1 MTHNGI
7 YEFLFVPFGIS
18 NSPAV
23 FCRYISSIFR
33 DLISDGTIL
42 VYMDDLVIPSANE
55 EESVKKL
62 RKVLQVAEANG
73 LNIKWEKCQFLKR
86 RINFLGYI
94 IEDSTIKPS
103 GEKTRAVSNFP
114 IPRNQKEVQ
123 RFLGLI
129 SYFRRFI
136 PNYAFIAKPLSD
148 LLRKNAKFKME
159 DDEKIA
165 FEQLRNSLVNAPVL
179 KLFNPKAETEIHT
192 DASMYGY
199 GAVLLQRDEEDSQFH
214 PVEYMSRKTTAM
226 EQKYHSYEL
235 EVLAVIEALKKWR
248 IFVLGLKIR
257 IITDCNAFA
266 LTMRKQD
273 IPPRVSRWA
282 LFLQEFDYQIEQRSG
297 SKMKHVDALSRV
309 SCLMMEDSLRFRIKE
324 AQLQDEWIKAVRKV
338 LETNPYEDYYLK
350 FDVLYKDPNKEL
362 IVVPALMEQEIIR
375 IPHRQGHFA
384 SRKTQDLVEKSFYI
398 PDLKS
403 KVDKAVKNCVEC
415 IVSEAKKGNKEG
427 FLNPIDKA
435 DRPLVTYHLD
445 HVGPMEATH
454 KQYNHILVVVDGFS
468 KFVWLY
474 PTKSTGSNE
483 VIDRLKK
490 QATLFGNP
498 ARIITDRGT
507 AFTSNSFKEY
517 CESENIQHLLI
528 ATGVPRGNVQV
539 ERIHRII
546 VPILTKLCVEIPGNW
561 YKYVDRVQRII
572 NSTPP
577 RSTGIAPFK

>member
-1 MTHNGI
+1 MEPNSRKFTAFVTHNGI

-214 PVEYMSRKTTAM
+214 PVEYMSRKTTDM

-309 SCLMMEDSLRFRIKE
+309 SCLMMEDSLRFRIK
-324 AQLQDEWIKAVRKV
+324 
-338 LETNPYEDYYLK
+338 
-350 FDVLYKDPNKEL
+350 
-362 IVVPALMEQEIIR
+362 
-375 IPHRQGHFA
+375 
-384 SRKTQDLVEKSFYI
+384 
-398 PDLKS
+398 
-403 KVDKAVKNCVEC
+403 
-415 IVSEAKKGNKEG
+415 
-427 FLNPIDKA
+427 
-435 DRPLVTYHLD
+435 
-445 HVGPMEATH
+445 
-454 KQYNHILVVVDGFS
+454 
-468 KFVWLY
+468 
-474 PTKSTGSNE
+474 
-483 VIDRLKK
+483 
-490 QATLFGNP
+490 
-498 ARIITDRGT
+498 
-507 AFTSNSFKEY
+507 
-517 CESENIQHLLI
+517 
-528 ATGVPRGNVQV
+528 
-539 ERIHRII
+539 
-546 VPILTKLCVEIPGNW
+546 
-561 YKYVDRVQRII
+561 
-572 NSTPP
+572 
-577 RSTGIAPFK
+577 